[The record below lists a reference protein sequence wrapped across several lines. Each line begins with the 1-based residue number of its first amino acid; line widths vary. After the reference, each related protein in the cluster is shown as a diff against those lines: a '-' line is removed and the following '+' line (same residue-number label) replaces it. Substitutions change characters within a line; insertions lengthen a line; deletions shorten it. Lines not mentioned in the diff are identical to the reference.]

1 MQMRSAIFRLFA
13 CLAVVALAALPM
25 VAAAEDRDPCKTQ
38 SGELG
43 VAECSRAIDS
53 HQYTGR
59 TLARL
64 HVGRGMAWAAK
75 RELDRAIA
83 DFEQAIR
90 INPKD
95 AEAYYSRGLA
105 RKLKGD
111 LEAAIA
117 DYDQA
122 IQLDAKYANAYV
134 NRGAAWG
141 EKGDLDRAIADFDE
155 AIRLNPKEPQAYYNR
170 GMAREMKR
178 SLREALAD
186 FKMHSQLA
194 PSNPDGRKAAARV
207 QKKLSAR

>member
-1 MQMRSAIFRLFA
+1 MRFPRGAPSIPVGAAAFA
-13 CLAVVALAALPM
+13 ARPNTLASLAGAFALAVSLLAGLPEARAQD
-25 VAAAEDRDPCKTQ
+25 VTWATARAEELTKQGLAHAAAGD
-38 SGELG
+38 SG
-43 VAECSRAIDS
+43 VA
-53 HQYTGR
+53 
-59 TLARL
+59 
-64 HVGRGMAWAAK
+64 
-75 RELDRAIA
+75 
-83 DFEQAIR
+83 IR
-90 INPKD
+90 
-95 AEAYYSRGLA
+95 RFL
-105 RKLKGD
+105 
-111 LEAAIA
+111 
-117 DYDQA
+117 QA

-141 EKGDLDRAIADFDE
+141 EKGNLDRAIADFDE